1 MKVLVVVD
9 MQNDFIDGS
18 LGTKEAQ
25 DIIPNVKKKIECYKR
40 FADSQILFTR
50 DTHYNNYLFTNE
62 GKYLPVKHCIYGTDG
77 WEIRDSLVRLAF
89 ENFERAGM
97 VDKETFG
104 LLDWK
109 FPIWEDETIERIELV
124 GLCTDICVVS
134 NALILKAIYPDVNI
148 IVDASCCAGTTPE
161 NHKAALAVMKSC
173 QINVVREEE

>member
-25 DIIPNVKKKIECYKR
+25 AIVPNVKIKIERYKR
-40 FADSQILFTR
+40 LSNSQIWFTR
-50 DTHYNNYLFTNE
+50 DTHYNNYLYTNE
-62 GKYLPVKHCIYGTDG
+62 GKHLPVKHCIYGTSG
-77 WEIRDSLVRLAF
+77 WEIKDGLAEF
-89 ENFERAGM
+89 AFKDYEKVGM

-104 LLDWK
+104 LSDWK
-109 FPIWEDETIERIELV
+109 FPIWKDETVERIELI

-134 NALILKAIYPDVNI
+134 NALILKATYPDADIV
-148 IVDASCCAGTTPE
+148 VDASCCAGTTPE

-173 QINVVREEE
+173 QINVIGEE